1 MRRTVMT
8 GIGPVT
14 PVGTDPPVGTEM
26 WRRRALPAYRDWARR
41 LGRPLH
47 AVAVDRN
54 PPVLSCARLEPG
66 ATGAARVMPWRGNP
80 RRWQL
85 DMTETRRNSA
95 AECVYFRNTPARRN
109 TMNIERSVV
118 AERYPVLRL
127 SGELDLSSVP
137 DVRRSI
143 RGLIEE
149 GQVRFLINLS
159 NLDFIDSSGLGVLVG
174 GLARVREKQGEIK
187 IVCANRRILRVFE
200 MTRLTQLFEIYPDEE
215 AGARDFQLS
224 EAPGEQAA

>member
-1 MRRTVMT
+1 
-8 GIGPVT
+8 
-14 PVGTDPPVGTEM
+14 
-26 WRRRALPAYRDWARR
+26 
-41 LGRPLH
+41 
-47 AVAVDRN
+47 
-54 PPVLSCARLEPG
+54 
-66 ATGAARVMPWRGNP
+66 
-80 RRWQL
+80 
-85 DMTETRRNSA
+85 
-95 AECVYFRNTPARRN
+95 
-109 TMNIERSVV
+109 MNIERSVV

-215 AGARDFQLS
+215 AGAHDFQLS